1 MAEARLRLVHA
12 EELDALADL
21 AKRSDRHAWN
31 RRHIEQ
37 SFHSDH
43 LCWALEAEIE
53 TEVDAVIGFAV
64 FQTVL
69 DEAEL
74 LYLVIDQACQQQ
86 GNASQLLTHAFR
98 KLLEQGV
105 ASVFL
110 EVRESNAAARSLYQ
124 RLGFQAVGYRKNYYQ
139 PLSGHADEA
148 ENALLL
154 RLTLTP

>member
-1 MAEARLRLVHA
+1 MCT

-31 RRHIEQ
+31 RRHIEE
-37 SFHSDH
+37 SFHSNH
-43 LCWALEAEIE
+43 LCWGLEAEIE
-53 TEVDAVIGFAV
+53 AETVIGFAV

-74 LYLVIDQACQQQ
+74 LYLVIDQVCQQQ

-124 RLGFQAVGYRKNYYQ
+124 RLGFQACGLRKKYYQ
-139 PLSGHADEA
+139 PLSGSADEA

-154 RLTLTP
+154 RLTLIH